1 MYYVLLILLYPL
13 ALLPLRALYVISD
26 LLYLILYKVFGYRK
40 EVTLDNLRHAFPE
53 KYPEE
58 IKSIMDSFYHNLFD
72 QAVELL
78 KLLTISEAELNRRVK
93 GNWEVFC
100 KLNDEGINAYAL
112 LGHTFNWE
120 WANVACQYNAPQ
132 QFAGVYMPVK
142 NEGLNRLM
150 EKMRTRGGGW
160 LISMKGK
167 KAFQRLEGVRY
178 IVGLIADQNPSNLNG
193 AVWLPFMNREAPFYK
208 GPETLARR
216 AKAAVVTA
224 GIRRTG
230 RGHYEINLQLLIKD
244 ASLLSE
250 GEIMQYYVLFMEQQL
265 REQPDNWL
273 WTHKRWKH
281 KRSIAA
287 SATT

>member
-1 MYYVLLILLYPL
+1 
-13 ALLPLRALYVISD
+13 
-26 LLYLILYKVFGYRK
+26 
-40 EVTLDNLRHAFPE
+40 
-53 KYPEE
+53 
-58 IKSIMDSFYHNLFD
+58 
-72 QAVELL
+72 
-78 KLLTISEAELNRRVK
+78 LLTISEKELNRRVK
-93 GNWEVFC
+93 GNWEVFR
-100 KLNDEGINAYAL
+100 KLNDEGVNAYAL

-216 AKAAVVTA
+216 ARAAVVTA
-224 GIRRTG
+224 GIKRTG
-230 RGHYEINLQLLIKD
+230 RGYYEINLQLLIKD
-244 ASLLSE
+244 ASLLTE
-250 GEIMQYYVLFMEQQL
+250 GEIMKYYVLFMEQQL
-265 REQPDNWL
+265 REQPSNWL

-281 KRSIAA
+281 KRNAKA
-287 SATT
+287 PATT